1 MPVHS
6 LAAIPRRVVAIRRN
20 KWSQSIGTGGRNQS
34 VRAVAINR
42 NGWSRSVGARTPPEP
57 NRKLLSLHV
66 VGVLVCDFNVCF
78 MLPLGSVSL
87 HRVDVSD
94 CVDQLFQIVV
104 RFRDSDGGGHDLIE
118 RKCSRDDRP

>member
-42 NGWSRSVGARTPPEP
+42 NGWSRSVGARNQVTISFLTTCEIEAQNHPQTLP
-57 NRKLLSLHV
+57 NFARLSAQHLTDTVAIDMFTIATATRRLLY
-66 VGVLVCDFNVCF
+66 
-78 MLPLGSVSL
+78 ML
-87 HRVDVSD
+87 
-94 CVDQLFQIVV
+94 IVPMV
-104 RFRDSDGGGHDLIE
+104 PCWMYDKSEL
-118 RKCSRDDRP
+118 